1 MSPTKTAA
9 SPARTVASRSK
20 TVAVASAEASFPRTS
35 DRRGKSAALAEP
47 LVAAVPLAVEILP
60 SLSADGPSF
69 EVTRGMP
76 LQGQVYDV
84 LRDWIVTMVMA
95 PGQALS
101 EKDLALRLSVSR
113 TPVREALIR
122 LSDDGFVDIFPQHG
136 TFVSYILV
144 EKLDEAGFIRKA
156 VEGAIVREL
165 AGALDETGEAALRAI
180 IAEQRRAA
188 RAKDYDQLE
197 RADHRLHATMAAL
210 AGKPAVWRIVRQ
222 AIYHIERALRLRTSE
237 SSNWTATMREHEA
250 IVEAVIAHKG
260 DEAAAII
267 ARHIDRNLDE
277 VRKVREAHPQLF
289 GVPRRGGGSRPM
301 AVK

>member
-1 MSPTKTAA
+1 MSTRKTG
-9 SPARTVASRSK
+9 
-20 TVAVASAEASFPRTS
+20 TS
-35 DRRGKSAALAEP
+35 RGKAVALAETPEPAVVPP
-47 LVAAVPLAVEILP
+47 LDTLP
-60 SLSADGPSF
+60 RAPEGPSF
-69 EVTRGMP
+69 EVARGMP

-84 LRDWIVTMVMA
+84 LRDWIVTMVMV

-101 EKDLALRLSVSR
+101 EKELALRLSVSR

-165 AGALDETGEAALRAI
+165 AEHLDEAGAAALRAI

-188 RAKDYDQLE
+188 RAKDYDLLE
-197 RADHRLHATMAAL
+197 RTDHRLHATMAAL

-222 AIYHIERALRLRTSE
+222 AIYHVERPLRLRASE
-237 SSNWTATMREHEA
+237 SANWTDTMREHEA
-250 IVEAVIAHKG
+250 IVEAIIGG
-260 DEAAAII
+260 DGEQAVAII
-267 ARHIDRNLDE
+267 TRHIDRNLGE
-277 VRKVREAHPQLF
+277 VRKVRDQHPQLF

-301 AVK
+301 VVK